1 MKFLPSMLMYFFQ
14 SATTRRNVGRL
25 LKFVAVLAIM
35 VTVYSVLFHVLM
47 EYEGR
52 YFSWITGFYWTLVT
66 MTTLGFGDI
75 TFTGDLGRV
84 FSMVVLVSGVVFL
97 LVMLPFT
104 FIQFFYAPWLESQA
118 KVRAPRELPED
129 TSGHVILTSC
139 DPVSIALVAKLVQ
152 LQRPYAFLIP
162 DLQQTLERYDQGYK
176 VVLGARD
183 DPETYRLLRADRAAL
198 IVATNDDLIG
208 TNIAF
213 TVREVSERVPI
224 VTNAELEESVDI
236 LELAGSTHVFQFAR
250 MLGRGLARRV
260 LGAGM
265 RANVIGQ
272 FDQLLIAEASAMRT
286 PLEGKS
292 LAESRLREMTG
303 ITVVGVWERGRFAIP
318 DPQTR
323 IRAATVL
330 LLAGSEEQLGRYDE
344 TIGAHSH
351 AAAAAAAPVLILG
364 GGRVGKA
371 AAELL
376 AERQIDYR
384 IVEKDRQVLERGD
397 KVVLGSA
404 ADLDTLVRAGIREA
418 PSVIVTTHD
427 DDLNIYL
434 TIYCR
439 RLRPDIQVI
448 SRATLDRNVG
458 TLHRAGADLVISYA
472 SMGANAVLN
481 VLRPNQELMLEE
493 GLNVFRVAVHSDLAA
508 RTLGECRIREHTGCS
523 VIAVKT
529 DGRLSVNPDPSI
541 RFKAGDELILIG
553 TPEAEKQFVTQYP
566 EGR

>member
-1 MKFLPSMLMYFFQ
+1 MKFLPSTLMYFFQ
-14 SATTRRNVGRL
+14 SATTRRNVVRL

-35 VTVYSVLFHVLM
+35 ITAYSVLFHILM

-52 YFSWITGFYWTLVT
+52 YYSWITGFYWTLVT

-75 TFTGDLGRV
+75 TFTGDVGRL
-84 FSMVVLVSGVVFL
+84 FSMVVLVSGVVLL

-118 KVRAPRELPED
+118 RVRAPRELPED
-129 TSGHVILTSC
+129 TSGHVVLTNC
-139 DPVSIALVAKLVQ
+139 DPVSLALVAKLVQ
-152 LQRPYAFLIP
+152 HQRPYAFLIP
-162 DLQQTLERYDQGYK
+162 DLHQTLERYDQGYK

-198 IVATNDDLIG
+198 IVATNDDLLS

-224 VTNAELEESVDI
+224 VTNAEMEESVDI
-236 LELAGSTHVFQFAR
+236 LELAGSTHVFQFAK

-286 PLEGKS
+286 PLEGTS
-292 LAESRLREMTG
+292 LAESRLRETTG
-303 ITVVGVWERGRFAIP
+303 ITVIGVWERGRFAIP

-323 IRAATVL
+323 INAATVL
-330 LLAGSEEQLGRYDE
+330 VLAGSEEQLSRYDE
-344 TIGAHSH
+344 TIGAYSH
-351 AAAAAAAPVLILG
+351 AATAAPVLILG
-364 GGRVGKA
+364 AGRVGRA
-371 AAELL
+371 AAVLL

-384 IVEKDRQVLERGD
+384 IVEKDRQVLECDD

-418 PSVIVTTHD
+418 PSVLVTTHD

-448 SRATLDRNVG
+448 SRATLDRNVS

-472 SMGANAVLN
+472 SMGANAILN

-493 GLNVFRVAVHSDLAA
+493 GLNVFRVAVHSGLEN
-508 RTLGECRIREHTGCS
+508 RTLGDGRIREETGCS
-523 VIAVKT
+523 VIAVKA
-529 DGRLSVNPDPSI
+529 DGQLTVNPDPSL
-541 RFKAGDELILIG
+541 RFRAGDELILIG